1 MREHLKPGEGGRGHK
16 RRAGGEERWGAG
28 EKRVQMRGKKRMRKE
43 RKVEK
48 EAILAKKKKE
58 EEKAGGGRLKDMR
71 RTKGEGRQ
79 TGVGEENTKK

>member
-1 MREHLKPGEGGRGHK
+1 
-16 RRAGGEERWGAG
+16 
-28 EKRVQMRGKKRMRKE
+28 MRKE

-48 EAILAKKKKE
+48 EAILAKEKKE
-58 EEKAGGGRLKDMR
+58 EERARLKDMR

>member
-1 MREHLKPGEGGRGHK
+1 
-16 RRAGGEERWGAG
+16 
-28 EKRVQMRGKKRMRKE
+28 MRGKKRMRKE